1 MKLFKFKENILFWL
15 RKISNL
21 PNYKKTALF
30 ESVPFWLVH
39 ELKEEK
45 RTLCC
50 IVEQYRWRNN
60 KSFWRNFIKLKI
72 LLSRWFDGRILETKV
87 WFYCERIFFNILQS
101 RINKKSQIMT
111 KKEIINE
118 QKLLF
123 FRISYKINRNT

>member
-1 MKLFKFKENILFWL
+1 MKLFKFNENILFWL

-45 RTLCC
+45 RTLCS

>member
-1 MKLFKFKENILFWL
+1 MKLFKFKDNILFWL

-21 PNYKKTALF
+21 PNSKKTALF

-45 RTLCC
+45 RTLCSK
-50 IVEQYRWRNN
+50 VEQNRWRKN
-60 KSFWRNFIKLKI
+60 KSFWRNFFKLKI
-72 LLSRWFDGRILETKV
+72 LFSRWLDGRILGTKV
-87 WFYCERIFFNILQS
+87 WFYCERILFNILQS
-101 RINKKSQIMT
+101 KINKKSQIMT

-123 FRISYKINRNT
+123 FRISYKINRST